1 MENIIKDV
9 AKLLGVELEEE
20 FTIGYVGEFFPK
32 FKLTERGL
40 FYWSNTDRRWCG
52 PGDIPNRLLTGE
64 NKIIKLPKLILDD
77 SEKEYL
83 GNIIKP
89 FRDKV
94 VSIAKYRYSDDNSY
108 IQITVEQIAF
118 DSELIDLPHFKSDAM
133 YKGMRA
139 GKQYTL
145 EELGL

>member
-1 MENIIKDV
+1 MANVMKEV
-9 AKLLGVELEEE
+9 ARLLGLELEEE
-20 FTIGYVGEFFPK
+20 FNIENFGEVFSK

-40 FYWSNTDRRWCG
+40 LYWLKTDRKWCG
-52 PGDIPNRLLTGE
+52 PTDIPNRVLTGE
-64 NKIIKLPKLILDD
+64 NKIVKIPKPVLDD
-77 SEKEYL
+77 KEKEYL

-118 DSELIDLPHFKSDAM
+118 DGELIDLPRFKSDAM